1 MQDQQPHR
9 SIPLGIIIAGFSAL
23 VLATGGGVAWWT
35 WKSHSETVV
44 PKASEHAQPLDNSNS
59 ALSTDPSKTQ
69 KTQTTPLPAAAEKTL
84 QVYWLK
90 ASDSKIQL
98 APSPVKLTSSTNPEA
113 LLETAMKQLLA
124 GPPSSDLSSTIPNGT
139 KLLDF
144 SVKNDGIHVDLSR
157 EFTTGGGSI
166 SMEGR
171 LAQVLY
177 TVTSLNPD
185 APVWLSVE
193 GKQLETLGGEGLV
206 LEQPVTRKQFERDFP
221 L

>member
-1 MQDQQPHR
+1 MQDQQPRR
-9 SIPLGIIIAGFSAL
+9 SIPVGIIAGFSAL
-23 VLATGGGVAWWT
+23 VLATGTGVAWWT
-35 WKSHSETVV
+35 WKSHSEQPI
-44 PKASEHAQPLDNSNS
+44 PKAVEHAQPADNGNP
-59 ALSTDPSKTQ
+59 ALPNDLSKSQ
-69 KTQTTPLPAAAEKTL
+69 KAQTAPLPATADKTL

-90 ASDSKIQL
+90 VSDSKIQL
-98 APSPVKLTSSTNPEA
+98 APSPVKLTSSATSED
-113 LLETAMKQLLA
+113 LLEAAMKQLLA
-124 GPPSSDLSSTIPNGT
+124 GPPSSDLSSTVPNGT

-144 SVKNDGIHVDLSR
+144 SIKADGIHVDLSR

-177 TVTSLNPD
+177 TATSLNPD
-185 APVWLSVE
+185 APVWLSID

>member
-1 MQDQQPHR
+1 MQDQQPRR
-9 SIPLGIIIAGFSAL
+9 SIPVGIIAGFSAL
-23 VLATGGGVAWWT
+23 VLATGTGVAWWT
-35 WKSHSETVV
+35 WKSHSETIV
-44 PKASEHAQPLDNSNS
+44 PKASEHAQPSDNGNS
-59 ALSTDPSKTQ
+59 ALSTDPAKSQ
-69 KTQTTPLPAAAEKTL
+69 KAQTAPLPATADKTL

-98 APSPVKLTSSTNPEA
+98 APSPVKLTTSAAPED
-113 LLETAMKQLLA
+113 LLETAIKQLLA
-124 GPPSSDLSSTIPNGT
+124 GPPNPDVSSTVPKGT
-139 KLLDF
+139 QLLDF
-144 SVKNDGIHVDLSR
+144 SVKSDGIHIDLSR
-157 EFTTGGGSI
+157 EFTAGGGSV

-177 TVTSLNPD
+177 TATSLNPD
-185 APVWLSVE
+185 ASVWLSVE